1 MRSPNFKK
9 AHGTMPSARAKNP
22 SKLPAQCTPNVLY
35 ILAAANGNEAPKMLL
50 VQVAAAITD
59 AA

>member
-1 MRSPNFKK
+1 
-9 AHGTMPSARAKNP
+9 MPSARAKNP

-35 ILAAANGNEAPKMLL
+35 ILAAANGNAAPKMLL

-59 AA
+59 AAWEA